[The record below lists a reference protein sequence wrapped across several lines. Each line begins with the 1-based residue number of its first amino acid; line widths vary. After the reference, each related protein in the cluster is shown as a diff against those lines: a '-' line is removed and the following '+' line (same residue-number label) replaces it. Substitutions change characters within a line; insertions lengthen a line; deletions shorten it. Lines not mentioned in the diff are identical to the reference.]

1 MLRDCWCGMKLIF
14 AISPRLAILSMT
26 LSACTGVVVPLQL
39 LLMQK
44 MIDAIVQFAVAG
56 DGSYHFSYLVILL
69 LLSHVGVLLFKLWKN
84 LALNKLNVQIERE
97 LSERILAKL
106 SRIEYSYFENS
117 AFFDTFERVRNQPG
131 KAIFV
136 LFQNLTGVCSVVVEL
151 VGVFCIISA
160 VSLCFA
166 VLYLLVLV
174 YIAYMDFS
182 AMNHM
187 NTMFDSLTSEERLQ
201 QYYDELLSQK
211 DTLFE
216 LRAFQAVDFILNKL
230 KNVSKKVLRQRLNGT
245 ISAQKYSLLSNI
257 GIVVWLACIL
267 LFLFLWYSRGDI
279 RLGLFVALLG
289 SVESILS
296 ATEMFSSKVSD
307 IAQDS
312 IVGRHLSDFF
322 ALQETTNKGRSQS
335 IQEVKT
341 IEFQH
346 VYFKYP
352 NAEDYALKDVCL
364 KIDTTKTYALV
375 GENGSGKSTMIH
387 LLCGLFTPES
397 GKILINDIEMS
408 QFSRSDLARMF
419 SVVPQEYGRYQLS
432 VRECVALGNLSFLEN
447 DDRLRRA
454 IHLAQGDS
462 DFPELDRKLG
472 KLDSDSVDLSGG
484 QWQKLAVARACLGE
498 GQYIIFDEPTAALDP
513 HAESKLY
520 EQMNQVLHS
529 RGCLFVSHRMASAV
543 MSDQIVVLHRHRVA
557 EQGTHKELLE
567 LEGLYAG
574 MYTAQASIYQGV
586 GGICDE
592 TD

>member
-1 MLRDCWCGMKLIF
+1 MLRNCWCGMKLIF
-14 AISPRLAILSMT
+14 AISPRLVILSMA
-26 LSACTGVVVPLQL
+26 LSACTGVVLPLQL

-44 MIDAIVQFAVAG
+44 MIDEIVRFTVAG
-56 DGSYHFSYLVILL
+56 DGSYHFLYLVVLL
-69 LLSHVGVLLFKLWKN
+69 LLSHVGILLFKLWRN
-84 LALNKLNVQIERE
+84 LALNKLNVQIDRE
-97 LSERILAKL
+97 LSEKILMKL

-136 LFQNLTGVCSVVVEL
+136 LFQNLTGVCSVIVEL
-151 VGVFCIISA
+151 AGVFCLISS
-160 VSLCFA
+160 VSLYFS
-166 VLYLLVLV
+166 VLYLLVLI
-174 YIAYMDFS
+174 YIAYMNFS

-187 NTMFDSLTSEERLQ
+187 NTMFDSLTPEERLR
-201 QYYDELLSQK
+201 QYYDELLSNK
-211 DTLFE
+211 DNLYE
-216 LRAFQAVDFILNKL
+216 LRAFQAVDFILDKL
-230 KNVSKKVLRQRLNGT
+230 KNMSKKVLRQRLGGT
-245 ISAQKYSLLSNI
+245 ISAQRYSLLSNI
-257 GIVVWLACIL
+257 GTVVWLACIV
-267 LFLFLWYSRGDI
+267 LFLFLQYSRGDI
-279 RLGLFVALLG
+279 HLGLFVALLG

-307 IAQDS
+307 IAQNS

-322 ALQETTNKGRSQS
+322 ELREAANRDRSQP
-335 IQEVKT
+335 IQKIKT

-352 NAEDYALKDVCL
+352 NAENYALEDICL

-387 LLCGLFTPES
+387 LLCGLFPPES

-408 QFSRSDLARMF
+408 RFGQSDLARMF

-447 DDRLRRA
+447 DAELRRA

-462 DFPELDRKLG
+462 DFPELDKKLG
-472 KLDSDSVDLSGG
+472 KLDADSVDLSGG

-498 GQYIIFDEPTAALDP
+498 SQYIIFDEPTAALDP
-513 HAESKLY
+513 RAESNLY
-520 EQMNQVLHS
+520 EQMNRILHS

-543 MSDQIVVLHRHRVA
+543 MSDQIIVLHRHRVA

-567 LEGLYAG
+567 INRLYAG
-574 MYTAQASIYQGV
+574 MYTAQASIYQET
-586 GGICDE
+586 GGSL
-592 TD
+592 

>member
-1 MLRDCWCGMKLIF
+1 MLRNCWCGMKLIF
-14 AISPRLAILSMT
+14 AISPRLVILSMA
-26 LSACTGVVVPLQL
+26 LSACTGVVLPLQL

-44 MIDAIVQFAVAG
+44 MIDEIVRFTVAG
-56 DGSYHFSYLVILL
+56 DGSYHFLYLVVLL
-69 LLSHVGVLLFKLWKN
+69 LLSHVGILLFKLWRN
-84 LALNKLNVQIERE
+84 LALNKLNVQIDRE
-97 LSERILAKL
+97 LSEKILTKL

-136 LFQNLTGVCSVVVEL
+136 LFQNLTGVCSVIVEL
-151 VGVFCIISA
+151 VGVFCLISS
-160 VSLCFA
+160 VSLYFS
-166 VLYLLVLV
+166 VLYLLVLI
-174 YIAYMDFS
+174 YIAYMNFS

-187 NTMFDSLTSEERLQ
+187 NTMFDSLTPEERLR
-201 QYYDELLSQK
+201 QYYDELLSNK
-211 DTLFE
+211 DNLYE
-216 LRAFQAVDFILNKL
+216 LRAFQAVDFILDKL
-230 KNVSKKVLRQRLNGT
+230 KNMSKKVLRQRLSGT
-245 ISAQKYSLLSNI
+245 ISAQRYSLLSNI
-257 GIVVWLACIL
+257 GTVVWLACIV
-267 LFLFLWYSRGDI
+267 LFLFLQYSRGDI
-279 RLGLFVALLG
+279 HLGLFVALLG

-307 IAQDS
+307 IAQNS

-322 ALQETTNKGRSQS
+322 ELREAANRDRSQP
-335 IQEVKT
+335 IQKIKT

-352 NAEDYALKDVCL
+352 NAENYALEDICL
-364 KIDTTKTYALV
+364 KIDATKTYALV

-387 LLCGLFTPES
+387 LLCGLFPPES

-408 QFSRSDLARMF
+408 RFGQSDLARMF

-447 DDRLRRA
+447 DAELRRA

-462 DFPELDRKLG
+462 DFPELDKKLG
-472 KLDSDSVDLSGG
+472 KLDADSVDLSGG

-498 GQYIIFDEPTAALDP
+498 SQYIIFDEPTAALDP
-513 HAESKLY
+513 RAESNLY
-520 EQMNQVLHS
+520 EQMNRILHS

-567 LEGLYAG
+567 INGLYAG
-574 MYTAQASIYQGV
+574 MYTAQASIYQET
-586 GGICDE
+586 GGSL
-592 TD
+592 

>member
-1 MLRDCWCGMKLIF
+1 MLRNCWCGMKLIF
-14 AISPRLAILSMT
+14 AISPRLVILSMA
-26 LSACTGVVVPLQL
+26 LSACTGVVLPLQL

-44 MIDAIVQFAVAG
+44 MIDEIVRFTVAG
-56 DGSYHFSYLVILL
+56 DGSYHFLYLVVLL
-69 LLSHVGVLLFKLWKN
+69 LLSHVGILLFKLWRN
-84 LALNKLNVQIERE
+84 LALNKLNVQIDRE
-97 LSERILAKL
+97 LSEKILTKL

-136 LFQNLTGVCSVVVEL
+136 LFQNLTGVCSVIVEL
-151 VGVFCIISA
+151 VGVFCLISS
-160 VSLCFA
+160 VSLYFS
-166 VLYLLVLV
+166 VLYLLVLI
-174 YIAYMDFS
+174 YIAYMNFS

-187 NTMFDSLTSEERLQ
+187 NTMFDSLTPEERLR
-201 QYYDELLSQK
+201 QYYDELLSNK
-211 DTLFE
+211 DNLYE
-216 LRAFQAVDFILNKL
+216 LRAFQAVDFILDKL
-230 KNVSKKVLRQRLNGT
+230 KNMSKKVLRQRLGGT
-245 ISAQKYSLLSNI
+245 ISAQRYSLLSNI
-257 GIVVWLACIL
+257 GTVVWLACIV
-267 LFLFLWYSRGDI
+267 LFLFLQYSRGDI
-279 RLGLFVALLG
+279 HLGLFVALLG

-307 IAQDS
+307 IAQNS

-322 ALQETTNKGRSQS
+322 ALRETANRDRSQP
-335 IQEVKT
+335 IQKIKT

-352 NAEDYALKDVCL
+352 NAENYALEDICL
-364 KIDTTKTYALV
+364 KIDATKTYALV

-387 LLCGLFTPES
+387 LLCGLFPPES

-408 QFSRSDLARMF
+408 RFGQSDLARMF

-447 DDRLRRA
+447 DAELRRA

-462 DFPELDRKLG
+462 DFPELDKKLG
-472 KLDSDSVDLSGG
+472 KLDADSVDLSGG

-498 GQYIIFDEPTAALDP
+498 SQYIIFDEPTAALDP
-513 HAESKLY
+513 RAESNLY
-520 EQMNQVLHS
+520 EQMNRILHS

-567 LEGLYAG
+567 INGLYAG
-574 MYTAQASIYQGV
+574 MYTAQASIYQET
-586 GGICDE
+586 GGSL
-592 TD
+592 

>member
-1 MLRDCWCGMKLIF
+1 MLRNCWCGMKLIF
-14 AISPRLAILSMT
+14 AISPRLVILSMA
-26 LSACTGVVVPLQL
+26 LSACTGVVLPLQL

-44 MIDAIVQFAVAG
+44 MIDEIVRFTVAG
-56 DGSYHFSYLVILL
+56 DGSYHFLYLVVLL
-69 LLSHVGVLLFKLWKN
+69 LLSHVGILFFKLWRN
-84 LALNKLNVQIERE
+84 LALNKLNVQIDRE
-97 LSERILAKL
+97 LSEKILMKL

-136 LFQNLTGVCSVVVEL
+136 LFQNLTGVCSVIVEL
-151 VGVFCIISA
+151 AGVFCLISS
-160 VSLCFA
+160 VSLYFS
-166 VLYLLVLV
+166 VLYLLVLI
-174 YIAYMDFS
+174 YIAYMNFS

-187 NTMFDSLTSEERLQ
+187 NTMFDSLTPEERLR
-201 QYYDELLSQK
+201 QYYDELLSNK
-211 DTLFE
+211 DNLYE
-216 LRAFQAVDFILNKL
+216 LRAFQAVDFILDKL
-230 KNVSKKVLRQRLNGT
+230 KNMSKKVLRQRLGGT
-245 ISAQKYSLLSNI
+245 ISAQRYSLLSNI
-257 GIVVWLACIL
+257 GTVVWLACIV
-267 LFLFLWYSRGDI
+267 LFLFLQYSRGDI
-279 RLGLFVALLG
+279 HLGLFVALLG

-307 IAQDS
+307 IAQNS

-322 ALQETTNKGRSQS
+322 ELREAANRDRSQP
-335 IQEVKT
+335 IQKIKT

-352 NAEDYALKDVCL
+352 NAENYALEDICL
-364 KIDTTKTYALV
+364 KIDATKTYALV

-387 LLCGLFTPES
+387 LLCGLFPPES

-408 QFSRSDLARMF
+408 RFGQSDLARMF

-447 DDRLRRA
+447 DAELRRA

-462 DFPELDRKLG
+462 DFPELDKKLG
-472 KLDSDSVDLSGG
+472 KLDADSVDLSGG

-498 GQYIIFDEPTAALDP
+498 SQYIIFDEPTAALDP
-513 HAESKLY
+513 RAESNLY
-520 EQMNQVLHS
+520 EQMNRILHS

-543 MSDQIVVLHRHRVA
+543 MSDQIIVLHRHRVA

-567 LEGLYAG
+567 INRLYAG
-574 MYTAQASIYQGV
+574 MYTAQASIYQET
-586 GGICDE
+586 GGSL
-592 TD
+592 

>member
-1 MLRDCWCGMKLIF
+1 MLRNCWCGMKLIF
-14 AISPRLAILSMT
+14 AISPRLVILSMA
-26 LSACTGVVVPLQL
+26 LSACTGVVLPLQL

-44 MIDAIVQFAVAG
+44 MIDEIVRFTVAG
-56 DGSYHFSYLVILL
+56 DGSYHFLYLVVLL
-69 LLSHVGVLLFKLWKN
+69 LLSHVGILLFKLWRN
-84 LALNKLNVQIERE
+84 LALNKLNVQIDRE
-97 LSERILAKL
+97 LSEKILTKL

-136 LFQNLTGVCSVVVEL
+136 LFQNLTGVCSVIVEL
-151 VGVFCIISA
+151 VGVFCLISS
-160 VSLCFA
+160 VSLYFS
-166 VLYLLVLV
+166 VLYLLVLI
-174 YIAYMDFS
+174 YIAYMNFS

-187 NTMFDSLTSEERLQ
+187 NTMFDSLTPEERLR
-201 QYYDELLSQK
+201 QYYDELLSNK
-211 DTLFE
+211 DNLYE
-216 LRAFQAVDFILNKL
+216 LRAFQAVDFILDKL
-230 KNVSKKVLRQRLNGT
+230 KNMSKKVLRQRLSGT
-245 ISAQKYSLLSNI
+245 ISAQRYSLLSNI
-257 GIVVWLACIL
+257 GTVVWLACIV
-267 LFLFLWYSRGDI
+267 LFLFLQYSRGDI
-279 RLGLFVALLG
+279 HLGLFVALLG

-307 IAQDS
+307 IAQNS

-322 ALQETTNKGRSQS
+322 ELREAANRDRSQP
-335 IQEVKT
+335 IQKIKT

-352 NAEDYALKDVCL
+352 NAENYALEDICL
-364 KIDTTKTYALV
+364 KIDATKTYALV

-387 LLCGLFTPES
+387 LLCGLFPPES

-408 QFSRSDLARMF
+408 RFGQSDLARMF

-447 DDRLRRA
+447 DAELRRA

-462 DFPELDRKLG
+462 DFPELDKKLG
-472 KLDSDSVDLSGG
+472 KLDADSVDLSGG

-498 GQYIIFDEPTAALDP
+498 SQYIIFDEPTAALDP
-513 HAESKLY
+513 RAESNLY
-520 EQMNQVLHS
+520 EQMNRILHS

-543 MSDQIVVLHRHRVA
+543 MSDQIIVLHRHRVA

-567 LEGLYAG
+567 INRLYAG
-574 MYTAQASIYQGV
+574 MYTAQASIYQET
-586 GGICDE
+586 GGSL
-592 TD
+592 

>member
-1 MLRDCWCGMKLIF
+1 MLRNCWCGMKLIF
-14 AISPRLAILSMT
+14 AISPRLVILSMA
-26 LSACTGVVVPLQL
+26 LSACTGVVLPLQL

-44 MIDAIVQFAVAG
+44 MIDEIVRFTVAG
-56 DGSYHFSYLVILL
+56 DGSYHFLYLVVLL
-69 LLSHVGVLLFKLWKN
+69 LLSHVGILLFKLWRN
-84 LALNKLNVQIERE
+84 LALIKLNVQIDRE
-97 LSERILAKL
+97 LSEKILTKL

-136 LFQNLTGVCSVVVEL
+136 LFQNLTGVCSVIVEL
-151 VGVFCIISA
+151 VGVFCLISS
-160 VSLCFA
+160 VSLYFS
-166 VLYLLVLV
+166 VLYLLVLI
-174 YIAYMDFS
+174 YIAYMNFS

-187 NTMFDSLTSEERLQ
+187 NTMFDSLTPEERLR
-201 QYYDELLSQK
+201 QYYDELLSNK
-211 DTLFE
+211 DNLYE
-216 LRAFQAVDFILNKL
+216 LRAFQAVDFILDKL
-230 KNVSKKVLRQRLNGT
+230 KNMSKKVLRQRLSGT
-245 ISAQKYSLLSNI
+245 ISAQRYSLLSNI
-257 GIVVWLACIL
+257 GTVVWLACIV
-267 LFLFLWYSRGDI
+267 LFLFLQYSRGDI
-279 RLGLFVALLG
+279 HLGLFVALLG

-307 IAQDS
+307 IAQNS

-322 ALQETTNKGRSQS
+322 ELREAANRDRSQP
-335 IQEVKT
+335 IQKIKT

-352 NAEDYALKDVCL
+352 NAENYALEDICL
-364 KIDTTKTYALV
+364 KIDATKTYALV

-387 LLCGLFTPES
+387 LLCGLFPPES

-408 QFSRSDLARMF
+408 RFGQSDLARMF

-447 DDRLRRA
+447 DAELRRA

-462 DFPELDRKLG
+462 DFPELDKKLG
-472 KLDSDSVDLSGG
+472 KLDADSVDLSGG

-498 GQYIIFDEPTAALDP
+498 SQYIIFDEPTAALDP
-513 HAESKLY
+513 RAESNLY
-520 EQMNQVLHS
+520 EQMNRILHS

-567 LEGLYAG
+567 INRLYAG
-574 MYTAQASIYQGV
+574 MYTAQASIYQET
-586 GGICDE
+586 GGSL
-592 TD
+592 

>member
-1 MLRDCWCGMKLIF
+1 MLRNCWCGMKLIF
-14 AISPRLAILSMT
+14 AISPRLVILSMA
-26 LSACTGVVVPLQL
+26 LSACTGVVLPLQL

-44 MIDAIVQFAVAG
+44 MIDEIVRFTVAG
-56 DGSYHFSYLVILL
+56 DGSYHFLYLVVLL
-69 LLSHVGVLLFKLWKN
+69 LLSHVGILFFKLWRN
-84 LALNKLNVQIERE
+84 LALNKLNVQIDRE
-97 LSERILAKL
+97 LSEKILMKL

-136 LFQNLTGVCSVVVEL
+136 LFQNLTGVCSVIVEL
-151 VGVFCIISA
+151 AGVFCLISS
-160 VSLCFA
+160 VSLYFS
-166 VLYLLVLV
+166 VLYLLVLI
-174 YIAYMDFS
+174 YIAYMNFS

-187 NTMFDSLTSEERLQ
+187 NTMFDSLTPEERLR
-201 QYYDELLSQK
+201 QYYDELLSNK
-211 DTLFE
+211 DNLYE
-216 LRAFQAVDFILNKL
+216 LRAFQAVEFILDKL
-230 KNVSKKVLRQRLNGT
+230 KNMSKKVLRQRLGGT
-245 ISAQKYSLLSNI
+245 ISAQRYSLLSNI
-257 GIVVWLACIL
+257 GTVVWLACIV
-267 LFLFLWYSRGDI
+267 LFLFLQYSRGDI
-279 RLGLFVALLG
+279 HLGLFVALLG
-289 SVESILS
+289 SIESILS

-307 IAQDS
+307 IAQNS

-322 ALQETTNKGRSQS
+322 ELREAANRDRSQP
-335 IQEVKT
+335 IQKIKT

-352 NAEDYALKDVCL
+352 NAENYALEDICL

-387 LLCGLFTPES
+387 LLCGLFPPES

-408 QFSRSDLARMF
+408 RFGQSDLARMF

-447 DDRLRRA
+447 DAELRRA

-462 DFPELDRKLG
+462 DFPELDKKLG
-472 KLDSDSVDLSGG
+472 KLDADSVDLSGG

-498 GQYIIFDEPTAALDP
+498 SQYIIFDEPTAALDP
-513 HAESKLY
+513 RAESNLY
-520 EQMNQVLHS
+520 EQMNRILHS

-543 MSDQIVVLHRHRVA
+543 MSDQIIVLHRHRVA

-567 LEGLYAG
+567 INRLYAG
-574 MYTAQASIYQGV
+574 MYTAQASIYQET
-586 GGICDE
+586 GGSL
-592 TD
+592 

>member
-1 MLRDCWCGMKLIF
+1 MLRNCWCGMKLIF
-14 AISPRLAILSMT
+14 AISPRLVILSMA
-26 LSACTGVVVPLQL
+26 LSACTGVVLPLQL

-44 MIDAIVQFAVAG
+44 MIDEIVRFTVAG
-56 DGSYHFSYLVILL
+56 DGSYHFLYLVVLL
-69 LLSHVGVLLFKLWKN
+69 LLSHVGILFFKLWRN
-84 LALNKLNVQIERE
+84 LALNKLNVQIDRE
-97 LSERILAKL
+97 LSEKILMKL

-136 LFQNLTGVCSVVVEL
+136 LFQNLTGVCSVIVEL
-151 VGVFCIISA
+151 AGVFCLISS
-160 VSLCFA
+160 VSLYFS
-166 VLYLLVLV
+166 VLYLLVLI
-174 YIAYMDFS
+174 YIAYMNFS

-187 NTMFDSLTSEERLQ
+187 NTMFDSLTPEERLR
-201 QYYDELLSQK
+201 QYYDELLSNK
-211 DTLFE
+211 DNLYE
-216 LRAFQAVDFILNKL
+216 LRAFQAVEFILDKL
-230 KNVSKKVLRQRLNGT
+230 KNMSKKVLRQRLGGT
-245 ISAQKYSLLSNI
+245 ISAQRYSLLSNI
-257 GIVVWLACIL
+257 GTVVWLACIVR
-267 LFLFLWYSRGDI
+267 FLFLQYRRGDI
-279 RLGLFVALLG
+279 HLGLFVALLG

-307 IAQDS
+307 IAQNS

-322 ALQETTNKGRSQS
+322 ELREAANRDRSQP
-335 IQEVKT
+335 IQKIKT

-352 NAEDYALKDVCL
+352 NAENYALEDICL
-364 KIDTTKTYALV
+364 KIDATKTYALV

-387 LLCGLFTPES
+387 LLCGLFPPES

-408 QFSRSDLARMF
+408 RFGQSDLARMF

-447 DDRLRRA
+447 DAELRRA

-462 DFPELDRKLG
+462 DFPELDKKLG
-472 KLDSDSVDLSGG
+472 KLDADSVDLSGG

-498 GQYIIFDEPTAALDP
+498 SQYIIFDEPTAALDP
-513 HAESKLY
+513 RAESNLY
-520 EQMNQVLHS
+520 EQMNRILHS

-567 LEGLYAG
+567 IKRIDAG
-574 MYTAQASIYQGV
+574 MYTDQASIYQET
-586 GGICDE
+586 GGSL
-592 TD
+592 

>member
-1 MLRDCWCGMKLIF
+1 MLRNCWCGMKLIF
-14 AISPRLAILSMT
+14 AISPRLVILSMA
-26 LSACTGVVVPLQL
+26 LSACTGVVLPLQL

-44 MIDAIVQFAVAG
+44 MIDEIVRFTVAG
-56 DGSYHFSYLVILL
+56 DGSYHFLYLVVLL
-69 LLSHVGVLLFKLWKN
+69 LLSHVGILFFKLWRN
-84 LALNKLNVQIERE
+84 LALNKLNVQIDRE
-97 LSERILAKL
+97 LSEKILMKL

-136 LFQNLTGVCSVVVEL
+136 LFQNLTGVCSVIVEL
-151 VGVFCIISA
+151 AGVFCLISS
-160 VSLCFA
+160 VSLYFS
-166 VLYLLVLV
+166 VLYLLVLI
-174 YIAYMDFS
+174 YIAYMNFS

-187 NTMFDSLTSEERLQ
+187 NTMFDSLTPEERLR
-201 QYYDELLSQK
+201 QYYDELLSNK
-211 DTLFE
+211 DNLYE
-216 LRAFQAVDFILNKL
+216 LRAFQAVDFILDKL
-230 KNVSKKVLRQRLNGT
+230 KNMSKKVLRQRLGGT
-245 ISAQKYSLLSNI
+245 ISAQRYSLLSNI
-257 GIVVWLACIL
+257 GTVVWLACIV
-267 LFLFLWYSRGDI
+267 LFLFLQYSRGDI
-279 RLGLFVALLG
+279 HLGLFVALLG
-289 SVESILS
+289 SIESILS

-307 IAQDS
+307 IAQNS

-322 ALQETTNKGRSQS
+322 ELREAANRDRSQP
-335 IQEVKT
+335 IQKIKT

-352 NAEDYALKDVCL
+352 NAENYALEDICL

-387 LLCGLFTPES
+387 LLCGLFPPES

-408 QFSRSDLARMF
+408 RFGQSDLARMF

-447 DDRLRRA
+447 DAELRRA

-462 DFPELDRKLG
+462 DFPELDKKLG
-472 KLDSDSVDLSGG
+472 KLDADSVDLSGG

-498 GQYIIFDEPTAALDP
+498 SQYIIFDEPTAALDP
-513 HAESKLY
+513 RAESNLY
-520 EQMNQVLHS
+520 EQMNRILHS

-543 MSDQIVVLHRHRVA
+543 MSDQIIVLHRHRVA

-567 LEGLYAG
+567 INRLYAG
-574 MYTAQASIYQGV
+574 MYTAQASIYQET
-586 GGICDE
+586 GGSL
-592 TD
+592 

>member
-1 MLRDCWCGMKLIF
+1 MLRNCWCGMKLIF
-14 AISPRLAILSMT
+14 AISPRLVILSMA
-26 LSACTGVVVPLQL
+26 LSACTGVVLPLQL

-44 MIDAIVQFAVAG
+44 MIDEIVRFTVAG
-56 DGSYHFSYLVILL
+56 DGSYHFLYLVVLL
-69 LLSHVGVLLFKLWKN
+69 LLSHVGILFFKLWRN
-84 LALNKLNVQIERE
+84 LALNKLNVQIDRE
-97 LSERILAKL
+97 LSEKILMKL

-136 LFQNLTGVCSVVVEL
+136 LFQNLTGVCSVIVEL
-151 VGVFCIISA
+151 AGVFCLISS
-160 VSLCFA
+160 VSLYFS
-166 VLYLLVLV
+166 VLYLLVLI
-174 YIAYMDFS
+174 YIAYMNFS

-187 NTMFDSLTSEERLQ
+187 NTMFDSLTPEERLR
-201 QYYDELLSQK
+201 QYYDELLSNK
-211 DTLFE
+211 DNLYE
-216 LRAFQAVDFILNKL
+216 LRAFQAVDFILDKL
-230 KNVSKKVLRQRLNGT
+230 KNMSKKVLRQRLGGT
-245 ISAQKYSLLSNI
+245 ISAQRYSLLSNI
-257 GIVVWLACIL
+257 GTVVWLACIV
-267 LFLFLWYSRGDI
+267 LFLFLQYSRGDI
-279 RLGLFVALLG
+279 HLGLFVALLG

-307 IAQDS
+307 IAQNS

-322 ALQETTNKGRSQS
+322 ELREAANRDRSQP
-335 IQEVKT
+335 IQKIKT

-352 NAEDYALKDVCL
+352 NAENYALEDICL

-387 LLCGLFTPES
+387 LLCGLFPPES

-408 QFSRSDLARMF
+408 RFGQSDLARMF

-447 DDRLRRA
+447 DAELRRA

-462 DFPELDRKLG
+462 DFPELDKKLG
-472 KLDSDSVDLSGG
+472 KLDADSVDLSGG

-498 GQYIIFDEPTAALDP
+498 SQYIIFDEPTAALDP
-513 HAESKLY
+513 RAESNLY
-520 EQMNQVLHS
+520 EQMNRILHS

-543 MSDQIVVLHRHRVA
+543 MSDQIIVLHRHRVA

-567 LEGLYAG
+567 INRLYAG
-574 MYTAQASIYQGV
+574 MYTAQASIYQET
-586 GGICDE
+586 GGSL
-592 TD
+592 

>member
-1 MLRDCWCGMKLIF
+1 MLRNCWCGMKLIF
-14 AISPRLAILSMT
+14 AISPRLVILSMA
-26 LSACTGVVVPLQL
+26 LSACTGVVLPLQL

-44 MIDAIVQFAVAG
+44 MIDEIVRFTVAG
-56 DGSYHFSYLVILL
+56 DGSYHFLYLVVLL
-69 LLSHVGVLLFKLWKN
+69 LLSHVGILFFKLWRN
-84 LALNKLNVQIERE
+84 LALNKLNVQIDRE
-97 LSERILAKL
+97 LSEKILMKL

-136 LFQNLTGVCSVVVEL
+136 LFQNLTGVCSVIVEL
-151 VGVFCIISA
+151 AGVFCLISS
-160 VSLCFA
+160 VSLYFS
-166 VLYLLVLV
+166 VLYLLVLI
-174 YIAYMDFS
+174 YIAYMNFS

-187 NTMFDSLTSEERLQ
+187 NTMFDSLTPEERLR
-201 QYYDELLSQK
+201 QYYDELLSNK
-211 DTLFE
+211 DNLYE
-216 LRAFQAVDFILNKL
+216 LRAFQAVDFILDKL
-230 KNVSKKVLRQRLNGT
+230 KNMSKKVLRQRLGGT
-245 ISAQKYSLLSNI
+245 ISAQRYSLLSNI
-257 GIVVWLACIL
+257 GTVVWLACIV
-267 LFLFLWYSRGDI
+267 LFLFLQYSRGDI
-279 RLGLFVALLG
+279 HLGLFVALLG
-289 SVESILS
+289 SIESILS

-307 IAQDS
+307 IAQNS

-322 ALQETTNKGRSQS
+322 ALRETANRDRSQP
-335 IQEVKT
+335 IQKIKT

-352 NAEDYALKDVCL
+352 NAENYALEDICL
-364 KIDTTKTYALV
+364 KIDATKTYALV

-387 LLCGLFTPES
+387 LLCGLFPPES

-408 QFSRSDLARMF
+408 RFGQSDLARMF

-447 DDRLRRA
+447 DAELRRA

-462 DFPELDRKLG
+462 DFPELDKKLG
-472 KLDSDSVDLSGG
+472 KLDADSVDLSGG

-498 GQYIIFDEPTAALDP
+498 SQYIIFDEPTAALDP
-513 HAESKLY
+513 RAESNLY
-520 EQMNQVLHS
+520 EQMNRILHS

-567 LEGLYAG
+567 INGLYAG
-574 MYTAQASIYQGV
+574 MYTAQASIYQET
-586 GGICDE
+586 GGSL
-592 TD
+592 

>member
-1 MLRDCWCGMKLIF
+1 MLRNCWCGMKLIF
-14 AISPRLAILSMT
+14 AISPRLVILSMA
-26 LSACTGVVVPLQL
+26 LSACTGVVLPLQL

-44 MIDAIVQFAVAG
+44 MIDEIVRFTVAG
-56 DGSYHFSYLVILL
+56 DGSYHFLYLVVLL
-69 LLSHVGVLLFKLWKN
+69 LLSHVGILFFKLWRN
-84 LALNKLNVQIERE
+84 LALNKLNVQIDRE
-97 LSERILAKL
+97 LSEKILMKL

-136 LFQNLTGVCSVVVEL
+136 LFQNLTGVCSVIVEL
-151 VGVFCIISA
+151 AGVFCLISS
-160 VSLCFA
+160 VSLYFS
-166 VLYLLVLV
+166 VLYLLVLI
-174 YIAYMDFS
+174 YIAYMNFS

-187 NTMFDSLTSEERLQ
+187 NTMFDSLTPEERLR
-201 QYYDELLSQK
+201 QYYDELLSNK
-211 DTLFE
+211 DNLYE
-216 LRAFQAVDFILNKL
+216 LRAFQAVDFILDKL
-230 KNVSKKVLRQRLNGT
+230 KNMSKKVLRQRLGGT
-245 ISAQKYSLLSNI
+245 ISAQRYSLLSNI
-257 GIVVWLACIL
+257 GTVVWLACIV
-267 LFLFLWYSRGDI
+267 LFLFLQYSRGDI
-279 RLGLFVALLG
+279 HLGLFVALLG

-307 IAQDS
+307 IAQNS

-322 ALQETTNKGRSQS
+322 ELREAANRDRSQP
-335 IQEVKT
+335 IQKIKT

-352 NAEDYALKDVCL
+352 NAENYALEDICL
-364 KIDTTKTYALV
+364 KIDATKTYALV

-387 LLCGLFTPES
+387 LLCGLFPPES

-408 QFSRSDLARMF
+408 RFGQSDLARMF

-447 DDRLRRA
+447 DAELRRA

-462 DFPELDRKLG
+462 DFPELDKKLG
-472 KLDSDSVDLSGG
+472 KLDADSVDLSGG

-498 GQYIIFDEPTAALDP
+498 SQYIIFDEPTAALDP
-513 HAESKLY
+513 RAESNLY
-520 EQMNQVLHS
+520 EQMNRILHS

-567 LEGLYAG
+567 INRLYAG
-574 MYTAQASIYQGV
+574 MYTAQASIYQET
-586 GGICDE
+586 GGSL
-592 TD
+592 

>member
-1 MLRDCWCGMKLIF
+1 MLRNCWCGMKLIF
-14 AISPRLAILSMT
+14 AISPRLVILSMA
-26 LSACTGVVVPLQL
+26 LSACTGVVLPLQL

-44 MIDAIVQFAVAG
+44 MIDEIVRFTVAG
-56 DGSYHFSYLVILL
+56 DGSYHFLYLVVLL
-69 LLSHVGVLLFKLWKN
+69 LLSHVGILLFKLWRN
-84 LALNKLNVQIERE
+84 LALNKLNVQIDRE
-97 LSERILAKL
+97 LSEKILTKL

-136 LFQNLTGVCSVVVEL
+136 LFQNLTGVCSVIVEL
-151 VGVFCIISA
+151 AGVFCLISS
-160 VSLCFA
+160 VSLYFS
-166 VLYLLVLV
+166 VLYLLVLI
-174 YIAYMDFS
+174 YIAYMNFS

-187 NTMFDSLTSEERLQ
+187 NTMFDSLTPEERLR
-201 QYYDELLSQK
+201 QYYDELLSNK
-211 DTLFE
+211 DNLYE
-216 LRAFQAVDFILNKL
+216 LRAFQAVDFILDKL
-230 KNVSKKVLRQRLNGT
+230 KNMSKKVLRQRLGGT
-245 ISAQKYSLLSNI
+245 ISAQRYSLLSNR
-257 GIVVWLACIL
+257 GTVVWLACIV
-267 LFLFLWYSRGDI
+267 LFLFLQYSRGDI
-279 RLGLFVALLG
+279 HLGLFVALLG

-307 IAQDS
+307 IAQNS

-322 ALQETTNKGRSQS
+322 ELREAANRDRSQP
-335 IQEVKT
+335 IQKIKT

-352 NAEDYALKDVCL
+352 NAENYALEDICL
-364 KIDTTKTYALV
+364 KIDATKTYALV

-387 LLCGLFTPES
+387 LLCGLFPPES

-408 QFSRSDLARMF
+408 RFGQSDLARMF

-447 DDRLRRA
+447 DAELRRA

-462 DFPELDRKLG
+462 DFPELDKKLG
-472 KLDSDSVDLSGG
+472 KLDADSVDLSGG

-498 GQYIIFDEPTAALDP
+498 SQYIIFDEPTAALDP
-513 HAESKLY
+513 RAESNLY
-520 EQMNQVLHS
+520 EQMNRILHS

-567 LEGLYAG
+567 INGLYAG
-574 MYTAQASIYQGV
+574 MYTAQASIYQET
-586 GGICDE
+586 GGSL
-592 TD
+592 

>member
-1 MLRDCWCGMKLIF
+1 MLRNCWCGMKLIF
-14 AISPRLAILSMT
+14 AISPRLVILSMA
-26 LSACTGVVVPLQL
+26 LSACTGVVLPLQL

-44 MIDAIVQFAVAG
+44 MIDEIVRFTVAG
-56 DGSYHFSYLVILL
+56 DGSYHFLYLVVLL
-69 LLSHVGVLLFKLWKN
+69 LLSHVGILFFKLWRN
-84 LALNKLNVQIERE
+84 LALNKLNVQIDRE
-97 LSERILAKL
+97 LSEKILMKL

-117 AFFDTFERVRNQPG
+117 TFFDTFERVRNQPG

-136 LFQNLTGVCSVVVEL
+136 LFQNLTGVCSVIVEL
-151 VGVFCIISA
+151 AGVFCLISS
-160 VSLCFA
+160 VSLYFS
-166 VLYLLVLV
+166 VLYLLVLI
-174 YIAYMDFS
+174 YIAYMNFS

-187 NTMFDSLTSEERLQ
+187 NTMFDSLTPEERLR
-201 QYYDELLSQK
+201 QYYDELLSNK
-211 DTLFE
+211 DNLYE
-216 LRAFQAVDFILNKL
+216 LRAFQAVDFILDKL
-230 KNVSKKVLRQRLNGT
+230 KNMSKKVLRQRLGGT
-245 ISAQKYSLLSNI
+245 ISAQRYSLLSNI
-257 GIVVWLACIL
+257 GTVVWLACIV
-267 LFLFLWYSRGDI
+267 LFLFLQYSRGDI
-279 RLGLFVALLG
+279 HLGLFVALLG

-307 IAQDS
+307 IAQNS

-322 ALQETTNKGRSQS
+322 ELREAANRDRSQP
-335 IQEVKT
+335 IQKIKT

-352 NAEDYALKDVCL
+352 NAENYALEDICL

-387 LLCGLFTPES
+387 LLCGLFPPES

-408 QFSRSDLARMF
+408 RFGQSDLARMF

-447 DDRLRRA
+447 DAELRRA

-462 DFPELDRKLG
+462 DFPELDKKLG
-472 KLDSDSVDLSGG
+472 KLDADSVDLSGG

-498 GQYIIFDEPTAALDP
+498 SQYIIFDEPTAALDP
-513 HAESKLY
+513 RAESNLY
-520 EQMNQVLHS
+520 EQMNRILHS

-543 MSDQIVVLHRHRVA
+543 MSDQIIVLHRHRVA

-567 LEGLYAG
+567 INRLYAG
-574 MYTAQASIYQGV
+574 MYTAQASIYQET
-586 GGICDE
+586 GGSL
-592 TD
+592 

>member
-1 MLRDCWCGMKLIF
+1 MLRNCWCGMKLIF
-14 AISPRLAILSMT
+14 AISPRLVILSMA
-26 LSACTGVVVPLQL
+26 LSACTGVVLPLQL

-44 MIDAIVQFAVAG
+44 MIDEIVRFTVAG
-56 DGSYHFSYLVILL
+56 DGSYHFLYLVVLL
-69 LLSHVGVLLFKLWKN
+69 LLSHVGILFFKLWRN
-84 LALNKLNVQIERE
+84 LALNKLNVQIDRE
-97 LSERILAKL
+97 LSEKILMKL

-136 LFQNLTGVCSVVVEL
+136 LFQNLTGVCSVIVEL
-151 VGVFCIISA
+151 AGVFCLISS
-160 VSLCFA
+160 VSLYFS
-166 VLYLLVLV
+166 VLYLLVLI
-174 YIAYMDFS
+174 YIAYMNFS

-187 NTMFDSLTSEERLQ
+187 NTMFDSLTPEERLR
-201 QYYDELLSQK
+201 QYYDELLSNK
-211 DTLFE
+211 DNLYE
-216 LRAFQAVDFILNKL
+216 LRAFQAVDFILDKL
-230 KNVSKKVLRQRLNGT
+230 KNMSKKVLRQRLGGT
-245 ISAQKYSLLSNI
+245 ISAQRYSLLSNI
-257 GIVVWLACIL
+257 GTVVWLACIV
-267 LFLFLWYSRGDI
+267 LFLFLQYSRGDI
-279 RLGLFVALLG
+279 HLGLFVALLG
-289 SVESILS
+289 SIESILS

-307 IAQDS
+307 IAQNS

-322 ALQETTNKGRSQS
+322 ELREAANRDRSQP
-335 IQEVKT
+335 IQKIKT

-352 NAEDYALKDVCL
+352 NAENYALEDICL

-387 LLCGLFTPES
+387 LLCGLFPPES

-408 QFSRSDLARMF
+408 RFGQSDLARMF

-447 DDRLRRA
+447 DAELRRA

-462 DFPELDRKLG
+462 DFPELDKKLG
-472 KLDSDSVDLSGG
+472 KLDADSVDLSGG

-498 GQYIIFDEPTAALDP
+498 SQYIIFDEPTAALDP
-513 HAESKLY
+513 RAESNLY
-520 EQMNQVLHS
+520 DQMNRILHS

-543 MSDQIVVLHRHRVA
+543 MSDQIIVLHRHRVA

-567 LEGLYAG
+567 INRLYAG
-574 MYTAQASIYQGV
+574 MYTAQASIYQET
-586 GGICDE
+586 GGSL
-592 TD
+592 

>member
-1 MLRDCWCGMKLIF
+1 MLRNCWCGMKLIF
-14 AISPRLAILSMT
+14 AISPRLVILSMA
-26 LSACTGVVVPLQL
+26 LSACTGVVLPLQL

-44 MIDAIVQFAVAG
+44 MIDEIVRFTVAG
-56 DGSYHFSYLVILL
+56 DGSYHFLYLVVLL
-69 LLSHVGVLLFKLWKN
+69 LLSHVGILFFKLWRN
-84 LALNKLNVQIERE
+84 LALNKLNVQIDRE
-97 LSERILAKL
+97 LSEKILMKL

-136 LFQNLTGVCSVVVEL
+136 LFQNLTGVCSVIVEL
-151 VGVFCIISA
+151 AGVFCLISS
-160 VSLCFA
+160 VSLYFS
-166 VLYLLVLV
+166 VLYLLVLI
-174 YIAYMDFS
+174 YIAYMNFS

-187 NTMFDSLTSEERLQ
+187 NTMFDSLTPEERLR
-201 QYYDELLSQK
+201 QYYDELLSNK
-211 DTLFE
+211 DNLYE
-216 LRAFQAVDFILNKL
+216 LRAFQAVEFILDKL
-230 KNVSKKVLRQRLNGT
+230 KNMSKKVLRQRLGGT
-245 ISAQKYSLLSNI
+245 ISAQRYSLLSNI
-257 GIVVWLACIL
+257 GTVVWLACIV
-267 LFLFLWYSRGDI
+267 LFLFLQYSRGDI
-279 RLGLFVALLG
+279 HLGLFVALLG

-307 IAQDS
+307 IAQNS

-322 ALQETTNKGRSQS
+322 ELREAANRDRSQP
-335 IQEVKT
+335 IQKIKT

-352 NAEDYALKDVCL
+352 NAENYALEDICL
-364 KIDTTKTYALV
+364 KIDATKTYALV

-387 LLCGLFTPES
+387 LLCGLFPPES

-408 QFSRSDLARMF
+408 RFGQSDLARMF

-447 DDRLRRA
+447 DAELRRA

-462 DFPELDRKLG
+462 DFPELDKKLG
-472 KLDSDSVDLSGG
+472 KLDADSVDLSGG

-498 GQYIIFDEPTAALDP
+498 SQYIIFDEPTAALDP
-513 HAESKLY
+513 RAESNLY
-520 EQMNQVLHS
+520 EQMNRILHS

-543 MSDQIVVLHRHRVA
+543 MSDQIIVLHRHRVA

-567 LEGLYAG
+567 INRLYAG
-574 MYTAQASIYQGV
+574 MYTAQASIYQET
-586 GGICDE
+586 GGSL
-592 TD
+592 

>member
-1 MLRDCWCGMKLIF
+1 MLRNCWCGMKLIF
-14 AISPRLAILSMT
+14 AISPRLVILSMA
-26 LSACTGVVVPLQL
+26 LSACTGVVLPLQL

-44 MIDAIVQFAVAG
+44 MIDEIVRFTVAG
-56 DGSYHFSYLVILL
+56 DGSYHFLYLVVLL
-69 LLSHVGVLLFKLWKN
+69 LLSHVGILFFKLWRN
-84 LALNKLNVQIERE
+84 LALNKLNVQIDRE
-97 LSERILAKL
+97 LSEKILMKL

-136 LFQNLTGVCSVVVEL
+136 LFQNLTGVCSVIVEL
-151 VGVFCIISA
+151 VGVFCLISS
-160 VSLCFA
+160 VSLYFS
-166 VLYLLVLV
+166 VLYLLVLI
-174 YIAYMDFS
+174 YIAYMNFS

-187 NTMFDSLTSEERLQ
+187 NTMFDSLTPEERLR
-201 QYYDELLSQK
+201 QYYDELLSNK
-211 DTLFE
+211 DNLYE
-216 LRAFQAVDFILNKL
+216 LRAFQAVDFILDKL
-230 KNVSKKVLRQRLNGT
+230 KNMSKKVLRQRLGGT
-245 ISAQKYSLLSNI
+245 ISAQRYSLLSNI
-257 GIVVWLACIL
+257 GTVVWLACIV
-267 LFLFLWYSRGDI
+267 LFLFLQYSRGDI
-279 RLGLFVALLG
+279 HLGLFVALLG

-307 IAQDS
+307 IAQNS

-322 ALQETTNKGRSQS
+322 ELREAANRDRSQP
-335 IQEVKT
+335 IQKIKT

-352 NAEDYALKDVCL
+352 NAENYALEDICL
-364 KIDTTKTYALV
+364 KIDATKTYALV

-387 LLCGLFTPES
+387 LLCGLFPPES

-408 QFSRSDLARMF
+408 RFGQSDLARMF

-447 DDRLRRA
+447 DAELRRA

-462 DFPELDRKLG
+462 DFPELDKKLG
-472 KLDSDSVDLSGG
+472 KLDADSVDLSGG

-498 GQYIIFDEPTAALDP
+498 SQYIIFDEPTAALDP
-513 HAESKLY
+513 RAESNLY
-520 EQMNQVLHS
+520 EQMNRILHS

-543 MSDQIVVLHRHRVA
+543 MSDQIIVLHRHRVA

-567 LEGLYAG
+567 INRLYAG
-574 MYTAQASIYQGV
+574 MYTAQASIYQET
-586 GGICDE
+586 GGSL
-592 TD
+592 

>member
-1 MLRDCWCGMKLIF
+1 MLRNCWCGMKLIF
-14 AISPRLAILSMT
+14 AISPRLVILSMA
-26 LSACTGVVVPLQL
+26 LSACTGVVLPLQL

-44 MIDAIVQFAVAG
+44 MIDEIVRFTVAG
-56 DGSYHFSYLVILL
+56 DGSYHFLYLVVLL
-69 LLSHVGVLLFKLWKN
+69 LLSHVGILFFKLWRN
-84 LALNKLNVQIERE
+84 LALNKLNVQIDRE
-97 LSERILAKL
+97 LSEKILMKL

-136 LFQNLTGVCSVVVEL
+136 LFQNLTGVCSVIVEL
-151 VGVFCIISA
+151 AGVFCLISS
-160 VSLCFA
+160 VSLYFS
-166 VLYLLVLV
+166 VLYLLVLI
-174 YIAYMDFS
+174 YIAYMNFS

-187 NTMFDSLTSEERLQ
+187 NTMFDSLTPEERLR
-201 QYYDELLSQK
+201 QYYDELLSNK
-211 DTLFE
+211 DNLYE
-216 LRAFQAVDFILNKL
+216 LRAFQAVEFILDKL
-230 KNVSKKVLRQRLNGT
+230 KNMSKKVLRQRLGGT
-245 ISAQKYSLLSNI
+245 ISAQRYSLLSNI
-257 GIVVWLACIL
+257 GTVVWLACIV
-267 LFLFLWYSRGDI
+267 LFLFLQYSRGDI
-279 RLGLFVALLG
+279 HLGLFVALLG

-307 IAQDS
+307 IAQNS

-322 ALQETTNKGRSQS
+322 ELREAANRDRSQP
-335 IQEVKT
+335 IQKIKT

-352 NAEDYALKDVCL
+352 NAENYALEDICL
-364 KIDTTKTYALV
+364 KIDATKTYALV

-387 LLCGLFTPES
+387 LLCGLFPPES

-408 QFSRSDLARMF
+408 RFGQSDLARMF

-447 DDRLRRA
+447 DAELRRA

-462 DFPELDRKLG
+462 DFPELDKKLG
-472 KLDSDSVDLSGG
+472 KLDADSVDLSGG

-498 GQYIIFDEPTAALDP
+498 SQYIIFDEPTAALDP
-513 HAESKLY
+513 RAESNLY
-520 EQMNQVLHS
+520 EQMNRILHS

-567 LEGLYAG
+567 INRLYAG
-574 MYTAQASIYQGV
+574 MYTAQASIYQET
-586 GGICDE
+586 GGSL
-592 TD
+592 

>member
-1 MLRDCWCGMKLIF
+1 MLRNCWCGMKLIF
-14 AISPRLAILSMT
+14 AISPRLVILSMA
-26 LSACTGVVVPLQL
+26 LSACTGVVLPLQL

-44 MIDAIVQFAVAG
+44 MIDEIVRFTVAG
-56 DGSYHFSYLVILL
+56 DGSYHFLYLVVLL
-69 LLSHVGVLLFKLWKN
+69 LLSHVGILFFKLWRN
-84 LALNKLNVQIERE
+84 LALNKLNVQIDRE
-97 LSERILAKL
+97 LSEKILMKL

-136 LFQNLTGVCSVVVEL
+136 LFQNLTGVCSVIVEL
-151 VGVFCIISA
+151 AGVFCLISS
-160 VSLCFA
+160 VSLYFS
-166 VLYLLVLV
+166 VLYLLVLI
-174 YIAYMDFS
+174 YIAYMNFS

-187 NTMFDSLTSEERLQ
+187 NTMFDSLTPEERLR
-201 QYYDELLSQK
+201 QYYDELLSNK
-211 DTLFE
+211 DNLYE
-216 LRAFQAVDFILNKL
+216 LRAFQAVEFILYKL
-230 KNVSKKVLRQRLNGT
+230 KNMSKKVLRQRLGGT
-245 ISAQKYSLLSNI
+245 ISAQRYSLLSNI
-257 GIVVWLACIL
+257 GTVVWLACIV
-267 LFLFLWYSRGDI
+267 LFLFLQYSRGDI
-279 RLGLFVALLG
+279 HLGLFVALLG

-307 IAQDS
+307 IAQNS

-322 ALQETTNKGRSQS
+322 ELREAANRDRSQP
-335 IQEVKT
+335 IQKIKT

-352 NAEDYALKDVCL
+352 NAENYALEDICL
-364 KIDTTKTYALV
+364 KIDATKTYALV

-387 LLCGLFTPES
+387 LLCGLFPPES

-408 QFSRSDLARMF
+408 RFGQSDLARMF

-447 DDRLRRA
+447 DAELRRA

-462 DFPELDRKLG
+462 DFPELDKKLG
-472 KLDSDSVDLSGG
+472 KLDADSVDLSGG

-498 GQYIIFDEPTAALDP
+498 SQYIIFDEPTAALDP
-513 HAESKLY
+513 RAESNLY
-520 EQMNQVLHS
+520 EQMNRILHS

-567 LEGLYAG
+567 INRLYAG
-574 MYTAQASIYQGV
+574 MYTAQASIYQET
-586 GGICDE
+586 GGSL
-592 TD
+592 